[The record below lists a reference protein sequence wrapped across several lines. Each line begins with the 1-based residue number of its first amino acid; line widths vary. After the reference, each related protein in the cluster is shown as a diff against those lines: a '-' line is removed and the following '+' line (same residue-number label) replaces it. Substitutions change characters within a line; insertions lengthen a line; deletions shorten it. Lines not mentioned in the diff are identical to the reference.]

1 MKNQFS
7 RFNLK
12 RTADILTELWCVLF
26 SLLLA
31 TSPVL
36 GETKI
41 DSTFLLSKD
50 GAGAVL
56 LGTSITTTKFKYLKK
71 LFTRP
76 YAEMTEL
83 GDEGFFAPGFK
94 LYLDRNQDRDKPS
107 LVVAIKCAVD
117 LECSSDY
124 IVEYIIV
131 YDKRFKTAQ
140 GVGVGST
147 IDELRDKYSTGA
159 LNALGHRGLHVPV
172 PDLNMHFYL
181 EADEAILYYHSEKQ
195 SEELIPGDTRISA
208 IWIK

>member
-1 MKNQFS
+1 MKNQFN

-12 RTADILTELWCVLF
+12 RTADILNELWCVLF

-41 DSTFLLSKD
+41 DSTFQLSKN

-56 LGTSITTTKFKYLKK
+56 LGTSITIPEFSYLKK
-71 LFTRP
+71 RYTRP
-76 YAEMTEL
+76 YAEMKDL
-83 GDEGFFAPGFK
+83 GDEGIFVPGFK

-124 IVEYIIV
+124 IVDYIIV
-131 YDKRFKTAQ
+131 YDKRFKTAR

-147 IDELRDKYSTGA
+147 FDELRDKYSTGA
-159 LNALGHRGLHVPV
+159 LIALGHHGLHVPV

-181 EADEAILYYHSEKQ
+181 EADEAILFYHSKEQAEK
-195 SEELIPGDTRISA
+195 LIPGDTRIGA
-208 IWIK
+208 IRIR